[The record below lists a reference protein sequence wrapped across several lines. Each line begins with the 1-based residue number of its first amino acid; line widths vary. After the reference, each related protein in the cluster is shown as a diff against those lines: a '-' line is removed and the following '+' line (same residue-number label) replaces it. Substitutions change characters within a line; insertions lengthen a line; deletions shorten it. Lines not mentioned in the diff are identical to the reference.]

1 MTLVKQGHESIS
13 TSHVAFLT
21 PFLPREGCGRGWR
34 SEEGGRQM
42 TNPGIVAITQCRV
55 RAREWN
61 SVQGVTKNR
70 STQKLGEGGSR
81 LQGHRSSP
89 SFLKFEV
96 KSISWPLRVH
106 RQGCGLDLELN
117 LYVPIYVC
125 VWRGGE
131 ERETIIILIVEITD
145 PDHYRNLISC
155 FAGSGLIS
163 PPNFMGICS
172 FPRHPADTQIN

>member
-34 SEEGGRQM
+34 SEEGGGADDKSRYCSHHTM
-42 TNPGIVAITQCRV
+42 PSPSPGVEFCP
-55 RAREWN
+55 
-61 SVQGVTKNR
+61 GCH
-70 STQKLGEGGSR
+70 QKLGRGKP
-81 LQGHRSSP
+81 SP
-89 SFLKFEV
+89 RTPKLPFFLKIRGEIDFLTPASAPSGMWIGFGI
-96 KSISWPLRVH
+96 KSLR
-106 RQGCGLDLELN
+106 
-117 LYVPIYVC
+117 PIYVC